1 MSKYNHNVRLL
12 SYNLFGIDDEKR
24 RYFAYELIY
33 HLVKKVSSEDLR
45 FINIPKNKLHDGEG
59 GKFIVNFHR
68 QTCLWKEV

>member
-33 HLVKKVSSEDLR
+33 HLVKKVSSEDLDR
-45 FINIPKNKLHDGEG
+45 AIDAALEQTDVNIYNKYNGEV
-59 GKFIVNFHR
+59 I
-68 QTCLWKEV
+68 

>member
-33 HLVKKVSSEDLR
+33 HLVKKVSSEDLDR
-45 FINIPKNKLHDGEG
+45 AIDAALEQTDVNIYNKYNGE
-59 GKFIVNFHR
+59 V
-68 QTCLWKEV
+68 KE